1 MTTQTDSHPTS
12 RTGIDLDVPWALDDD
27 RRTWR
32 RTVREFATNVIA
44 PGATERSI
52 EHRFDPDLVPK
63 LADLGLFGMRVS
75 EAYGGS
81 PSDMTS
87 FCLAIEELARADSG
101 VAVTVH
107 VAAISAALLDHL
119 GSDEQK
125 RDLLPL
131 AARGEA
137 FVCFGLT
144 EPSSGTD
151 AGNIATHA
159 KRDGDGWV
167 LNGAKQ
173 FITNAGT
180 PMASHVIV
188 FASTGAGDNG
198 RRPVSAFLVPIDT
211 PGFTVAPGYS
221 KLGWRSSDTRPLFFE
236 DVRLPAD
243 ALLGTEGR
251 GYGEALRF
259 LTWARLPIAAMS
271 VGLSQA
277 CLDLTVD
284 FVKERESFGK
294 KLSEHQY
301 VAFGVADMAAQ
312 TAMARTVTYDAC
324 WKYDHGINCDQEAA
338 ICKFMASEIANQVS
352 YRATQ
357 LHGGY
362 GFVDETD
369 VTRHYRDARI
379 LTIGEGTSEVQRLL
393 IARSLGL
400 TV

>member
-1 MTTQTDSHPTS
+1 
-12 RTGIDLDVPWALDDD
+12 
-27 RRTWR
+27 
-32 RTVREFATNVIA
+32 
-44 PGATERSI
+44 
-52 EHRFDPDLVPK
+52 
-63 LADLGLFGMRVS
+63 
-75 EAYGGS
+75 
-81 PSDMTS
+81 
-87 FCLAIEELARADSG
+87 

-119 GSDEQK
+119 GNEEQK
-125 RDLLPL
+125 RDLLPR
-131 AARGEA
+131 AARGET
-137 FVCFGLT
+137 FICFGLT

-151 AGNIATHA
+151 AGRVTTRA

-188 FASTGAGDNG
+188 FAATGERRSDG
-198 RRPVSAFLVPIDT
+198 RSPVSAFLVPTDAE
-211 PGFTVAPGYS
+211 GFSVAPGYS

-236 DVRLPAD
+236 DVRLPD
-243 ALLGTEGR
+243 SALLGEEGR
-251 GYGEALRF
+251 GFAEALRF
-259 LTWARLPIAAMS
+259 LTWARLPIASMS

-277 CLDLTVD
+277 CLDLTVE
-284 FVKERESFGK
+284 FVSQRESFGE
-294 KLSEHQY
+294 KLAAHQY

-324 WKYDHGINCDQEAA
+324 WKYDHGLPYDQEAA

-379 LTIGEGTSEVQRLL
+379 LTIGEGTSEVQRML

-400 TV
+400 PA